1 VRLFVGITPTAE
13 ALAHAAGAVDRIAST
28 TPDLRWVS
36 PQRWHVTLAFLGE
49 VDPDRVPRLTA
60 QLDAVAAEHAPL
72 TGLRLEGAG
81 TFRGVL
87 WLGVTDPAGA
97 LWSKSATGWPFPTEE
112 SLGALARAV
121 QRSVRDAHTTVD
133 HRPWR
138 AHLTIARWRPSPERD
153 AAAHKAVEALADYSG
168 PHFDVHEMRLVHS
181 VTGPSPRYEDL
192 HVVGLTGH
200 EGQGAG
206 KT

>member
-49 VDPDRVPRLTA
+49 VDPDPVPGLTA
-60 QLDAVAAEHAPL
+60 HLDELAARQEPL
-72 TGLRLEGAG
+72 AGLRLEGAG

-112 SLGALARAV
+112 RLGALARAV
-121 QRSVRDAHTTVD
+121 QRSVRDAHIAVA

-153 AAAHKAVEALADYSG
+153 TAAHKAVEALADYSG
-168 PHFDVHEMRLVHS
+168 PHFDLHEIRLVHS
-181 VTGPSPRYEDL
+181 ITGPSPRYEDL
-192 HVVGLTGH
+192 HVVGLTGDKD
-200 EGQGAG
+200 QGAG